1 MKISIFYL
9 YASSAA
15 QESARSEPR
24 VYWQLSKMMT
34 SFNPDFSSRKFWL
47 YGCNCVMLGNNQLS
61 DPGYGPPVDALD
73 TACKRHKDCLSFGLK
88 FQYLFK
94 RELKMIFELQKYMIK
109 LFLIFKVDNFDWK
122 VTPDGL
128 CEDLVV

>member
-15 QESARSEPR
+15 QESARPEPR

-34 SFNPDFSSRKFWL
+34 SFNPDFSSKKFWL

-88 FQYLFK
+88 FQIGSILYLLDQIVNEK
-94 RELKMIFELQKYMIK
+94 QSLAMRARNDIIAL
-109 LFLIFKVDNFDWK
+109 
-122 VTPDGL
+122 
-128 CEDLVV
+128 